1 MGDHEDVGQ
10 NPPELS
16 NGNLGSSALRVSDEQ
31 MNTHASATAVSV
43 TTTIREATIN
53 LICGGL
59 GTGMFSLPWT
69 MAGASVLPGILTI
82 FGVIG
87 INIFTIVVLV
97 EAAER
102 HKAFDLGAL
111 LRKLPGFLG
120 PFAQYVTNAAIWF
133 SMILTLIGYVLAMR
147 DAADDLPLV
156 GNSWLAQER
165 WRLSALAALAAV
177 PLCFVDQKYLS
188 FSSVVAVVVNM
199 NLLVVVCALLG
210 ERTGSER
217 KGGQLCMF
225 GFAKGSLTMVSTV
238 TNTIIVQMC
247 VLPMYEV
254 LENRSPRRFLRVLLV
269 SFGCLSLL
277 LSIFCLVAYLAIGN
291 TVEGNMLKSLPET
304 TWNAVSR
311 GGVILVILAVY
322 PIFLLPMVAPL
333 RSLNL
338 RFFLQR
344 GALDERTALHCQAER
359 AQLKVLAASRRSLF
373 VNIVTLGII
382 IVSFLGALVLKDLGP
397 LNAVNGAICV
407 GIFTSL
413 GPGLVGL
420 FLVGRQSML
429 WKLAMGS
436 LLTFGAVAMGLGF
449 VFSDKNFHEDMSK
462 ACIWPL
468 DSTSMNA
475 PSSALAGG
483 TNWTR
488 VDLHFA

>member
-1 MGDHEDVGQ
+1 MGEHDVLPPKNSSCSTGTIMSFSTTIGEHEQ
-10 NPPELS
+10 P
-16 NGNLGSSALRVSDEQ
+16 
-31 MNTHASATAVSV
+31 HANARTAPV
-43 TTTIREATIN
+43 TTTVREATIN

-69 MAGASVLPGILTI
+69 MAGASVVPGVIAI

-87 INIFTIVVLV
+87 INVFTIVVLV
-97 EAAER
+97 EAAEK

-120 PFAQYVTNAAIWF
+120 PFAQFVTNVSIWF
-133 SMILTLIGYVLAMR
+133 TMILTLIGYVIAIR
-147 DAADDLPLV
+147 DAAVDLIGDD
-156 GNSWLAQER
+156 WFARER
-165 WRLSALAALAAV
+165 WRLAALATLV
-177 PLCFVDQKYLS
+177 IMPLCFVDQKYLS
-188 FSSVVAVVVNM
+188 FSSVIAVIVNI

-210 ERTGSER
+210 ERAGSEK
-217 KGGQLCMF
+217 KGEQLCMF
-225 GFAKGSLTMVSTV
+225 GFAKGSLTMISTV

-254 LENRSPRRFLRVLLV
+254 LENRSPRKFLRVLLV

-291 TVEGNMLKSLPET
+291 DVDGNVLKSLPET
-304 TWNAVSR
+304 TWIAVSR
-311 GGVILVILAVY
+311 GGVIFVILAVY

-333 RSLNL
+333 RSLDL
-338 RFFLQR
+338 RFFLRR
-344 GALDERTALHCQAER
+344 GALDERTALHRQAER
-359 AQLKVLAASRRSLF
+359 EQLKELAAGRRRVY
-373 VNIVTLGII
+373 VNVVTLAI
-382 IVSFLGALVLKDLGP
+382 IVASFLGALVLTDLGP
-397 LNAVNGAICV
+397 LNAVNGAMCV